1 MHNTAALHRRGTEWG
16 FMERYICREPYRG
29 DPQGVALWNLI
40 EGSHSWGA
48 SEPYRGDYP
57 YFSYRLI
64 VFFGVYKEYGS
75 NLIHDV

>member
-1 MHNTAALHRRGTEWG
+1 
-16 FMERYICREPYRG
+16 MERYICRELYRG

-57 YFSYRLI
+57 YFLI
-64 VFFGVYKEYGS
+64 QANRIF
-75 NLIHDV
+75 